1 MATVSKGK
9 TGSKSGPATSN
20 LPGTKPIKEIS
31 PNVAAVKAIPVNP
44 YSTAPQASPLGASS
58 TVANPYTTAPPAHAP
73 VNTAASPISNVGG
86 SQSVVNPLNTVGAA
100 SVNSPGSAG
109 SMGDNHGFNQGT
121 TDPLNGAIGGY
132 GYTPLGA
139 GTLYDNPQALAT
151 DILKSM
157 GINNPGLAN
166 SLSQTLDPAVAAQF
180 LLNNGKNSSDA
191 DTLNFANQY
200 MQNMVT
206 PGGATVNFSSL
217 MDHLLGAGGQ
227 YADGHADNALAA
239 YLNAGLDP
247 SQQVRAAQGLMG
259 QSMTG
264 QNPYFQQGFSN
275 YAKDLGSSYQGLMA
289 KGDPQYKSFIDY
301 LNRSSGIGNWG

>member
-1 MATVSKGK
+1 MATVSSKAGTSSPTNLKPTK
-9 TGSKSGPATSN
+9 TIKPGTAATKAPATATTS
-20 LPGTKPIKEIS
+20 LAQTATAPPIK
-31 PNVAAVKAIPVNP
+31 
-44 YSTAPQASPLGASS
+44 
-58 TVANPYTTAPPAHAP
+58 NPYTTAPPATPPAP
-73 VNTAASPISNVGG
+73 PPQSTTKTSATANPDAITGAGG
-86 SQSVVNPLNTVGAA
+86 SQSVVNGLNTIGAD
-100 SVNSPGSAG
+100 PI
-109 SMGDNHGFNQGT
+109 NHGYNQAT
-121 TDPLNGAIGGY
+121 TTPLNGAIGGY

-157 GINNPGLAN
+157 GIENPGLAN

-191 DTLNFANQY
+191 ETLNFANQY

-206 PGGATVNFSSL
+206 PGGRTVDFSSL

-227 YADGHADNALAA
+227 YANGKADNALAA

-275 YAKDLGSSYQGLMA
+275 YAKDLGSSYQGAMA
-289 KGDPQYKSFIDY
+289 KANPGYTSFIDY
-301 LNRSSGIGNWG
+301 LNKQSGIGNWG